1 MSKVMATSGN
11 HASVIKG
18 AAAGGNAA
26 VDGASSGLFAAF
38 FGGMQQAETDTD
50 ADSAQALK
58 DTAESEKIIDPH
70 LAALLGAMR
79 RPYPGNDKTDSQT
92 SDELQKDGSDL
103 EKDNLADAGLLAV
116 DSQVSDT
123 GQRRSGQSLQQGL
136 STMASLAEDLKQAQT
151 NTSAAQRAQT
161 ATAQSNTELDEDFIG
176 PPLPQSPQKFALAG
190 FGQSD
195 NNLKKA
201 VKAAHQ
207 TARLHSDMPQWNIL
221 KTQAQYNGP
230 SADVTEELTDTDIL
244 DAAMLK
250 AVRLPEATTRLG
262 DRPAHT
268 VKSSVQLTASA
279 DAQTGF
285 SAAGQQ
291 ANSGQPGGQQSGAG
305 SAFTGT
311 APTDLAEQWIDILD
325 MQDEK
330 WTDQLARRIDRELK
344 TGGKGLELEMNPRN
358 LGRLKVSLSVTQ
370 DQTNVVLR
378 TETGAA
384 AQMLSEAEGRL
395 VQMLGEAGLKLGQF
409 EAFSG
414 GQNRGFGQHN
424 SEQEQN
430 GTVAEAENDGQT
442 ADTAISDGLV
452 NLKA

>member
-26 VDGASSGLFAAF
+26 ADGATSGLFAAF
-38 FGGMQQAETDTD
+38 FGGMQQAETNTD
-50 ADSAQALK
+50 ADAAQAKK
-58 DTAESEKIIDPH
+58 DTSGSEKLIDPN

-79 RPYPGNDKTDSQT
+79 RHYPGNDKTDSQT

-103 EKDNLADAGLLAV
+103 EKDNLADAGLVVV
-116 DSQVSDT
+116 DSQLSDT
-123 GQRRSGQSLQQGL
+123 GQRRFSQSLQQGL
-136 STMASLAEDLKQAQT
+136 STMASLGEDLKQGQT
-151 NTSAAQRAQT
+151 KTSAAQTAQK

-176 PPLPQSPQKFALAG
+176 PPPPQALQKSAISG

-195 NNLKKA
+195 NNVKKA
-201 VKAAHQ
+201 MKAARQ
-207 TARLHSDMPQWNIL
+207 TTRLHSDKPQWTVL
-221 KTQAQYNGP
+221 KTQAQDNGL
-230 SADVTEELTDTDIL
+230 SADATEELTDTDIL

-268 VKSSVQLTASA
+268 VKSSVHLTASA
-279 DAQTGF
+279 DAQTSF

-291 ANSGQPGGQQSGAG
+291 ANSGQTGGQQSGAG

-311 APTDLAEQWIDILD
+311 SPTDLAEQWVDILD

-330 WTDQLARRIDRELK
+330 WTEQLARRIDRELK

-384 AQMLSEAEGRL
+384 AQLLSEAEGRL
-395 VQMLGEAGLKLGQF
+395 AQMLGEAGLKLGQF
-409 EAFSG
+409 DAFSG
-414 GQNRGFGQHN
+414 GQNRGFGQQN
-424 SEQEQN
+424 SQQQQN
-430 GTVAEAENDGQT
+430 GTMAEAENDGQT
-442 ADTAISDGLV
+442 ADIDISDGLV